1 MAALG
6 VAGVIWD
13 MHLEGC
19 FPHYTLPGTRRQSCK
34 GKAWALEDSACN
46 STSTSV
52 LGTRV
57 RGRGF
62 TEELAL
68 S

>member
-19 FPHYTLPGTRRQSCK
+19 FPHYTLPGTRRQRCK
-34 GKAWALEDSACN
+34 GMAWALEDSACN
-46 STSTSV
+46 STSV

-57 RGRGF
+57 HGRGF
-62 TEELAL
+62 TEALAL